1 MGTIS
6 QLKEIKKGLVV
17 IYNNEPCLIVSASF
31 LRMQARKPV
40 MQTKMKSLSAGK
52 TYEYSFKQGE
62 SVETADLS
70 RTKADYL
77 YKDNTGY
84 VFMNNETYDQVS
96 IDEETL
102 GDQKNY
108 IKEGLTVDLLYW
120 DEKLVSIGLP
130 PKVDL
135 LVTETEPGAKGDTA
149 QGGGTKPATLES
161 GYTLQVPIFIKR
173 DDVLKIN
180 TDTGSYDS
188 RVSE

>member
-17 IYNNEPCLIVSASF
+17 IYNNEPCLVVDASF
-31 LRMQARKPV
+31 LRMQQRKPV

-62 SVETADLS
+62 SVETADLI
-70 RTKADYL
+70 RTKANYL

-84 VFMNNETYDQVS
+84 VFMNNETYDQVA
-96 IDEETL
+96 IDEDTL
-102 GDQKNY
+102 GDDKHY
-108 IKEGLTVDLLYW
+108 LKEGLTIDLLYW
-120 DEKLVSIGLP
+120 DEKLVSISLP

-135 LVTETEPGAKGDTA
+135 EVTATEPGVKGDTV

-161 GYTLQVPIFIKR
+161 GYTLQVPIFIKQG
-173 DDVLKIN
+173 DILKIS
-180 TDTGSYDS
+180 TETGDYDS
-188 RVSE
+188 RVND